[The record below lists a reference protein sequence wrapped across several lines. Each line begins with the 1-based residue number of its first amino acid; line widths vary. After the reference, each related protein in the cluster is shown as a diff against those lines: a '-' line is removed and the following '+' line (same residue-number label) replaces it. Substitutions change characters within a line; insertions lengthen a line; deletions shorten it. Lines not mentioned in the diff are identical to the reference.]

1 MKRRPEKN
9 YKLPKY
15 AAGLAAVLV
24 AGGMTGCTET
34 AGDVQIDGGID
45 VPEESTEVVELAGD
59 VEFVEDT
66 TEASTEETTEE
77 TMLDGDVAVLPEEE
91 IVEVTLAGD
100 AVLAPEETCIIPDSA
115 ETGVA
120 EFTFPDTEPAPP
132 RPEPEIVTVPVG
144 EETAVPDVELAVP
157 GLFVV
162 ETE

>member
-1 MKRRPEKN
+1 MKRKPEKN

-15 AAGLAAVLV
+15 AAGLAAMLF

-34 AGDVQIDGGID
+34 ASDVQIDGGMD
-45 VPEESTEVVELAGD
+45 VPEDTKYVELSGD

-66 TEASTEETTEE
+66 TEASSEETTEE
-77 TMLDGDVAVLPEEE
+77 TMLAGDVAVLPEEE

-100 AVLAPEETCIIPDSA
+100 AVLAPEETCTIPDSA
-115 ETGVA
+115 EMGVA

-132 RPEPEIVTVPVG
+132 QPELEIVTVPVA
-144 EETAVPDVELAVP
+144 EETAVPDIEPAVP